1 MWRLSRA
8 WLHTLIAVVVLFSTR
23 AYGIKW
29 PTSIDVSVMDF
40 DGFLESE
47 INNRTNL
54 FGANN
59 DVNWTQ
65 IYLRG
70 IHGRRINASPARSAE
85 QPLKDV
91 QDESIVYDLRF
102 GLFLFTSY
110 CGPGSRIWKRIF
122 PNGQRSYSDIDQCCK
137 MHDGCPNFVEKRE
150 HYGQYPGLEI
160 RPQYFS
166 RLGPFLLK

>member
-1 MWRLSRA
+1 MW
-8 WLHTLIAVVVLFSTR
+8 WLHTLIAIVVVVSTR
-23 AYGIKW
+23 SYGIKW
-29 PTSIDVSVMDF
+29 PTSIDAAAMDF
-40 DGFLESE
+40 DGVLESE

-54 FGANN
+54 FGAKNG
-59 DVNWTQ
+59 VNWTE
-65 IYLRG
+65 IYWRG
-70 IHGRRINASPARSAE
+70 INGRQTSPTGQAE
-85 QPLKDV
+85 QQLKESPN
-91 QDESIVYDLRF
+91 ESIVYDLRF

-122 PNGQRSYSDIDQCCK
+122 PNGQRSYADIDQCCK

-166 RLGPFLLK
+166 RLAPVFG